1 MLVASWMLSHVWLP
15 CMFHQHSQSPFSQC
29 PRKNSIWS
37 LGGSKPTH
45 SVPPTPCSRKSLQL
59 SQLLSAMLSFS
70 SRLGNW
76 KADKGLLGT
85 LCVYSHWV
93 QDSRLELLPLVCPL
107 KIKEVW
113 SGGWGKKGAF
123 LDSAQKSWERQ
134 AWLWPSLWG
143 PAPLTLLKLLPKW

>member
-1 MLVASWMLSHVWLP
+1 
-15 CMFHQHSQSPFSQC
+15 
-29 PRKNSIWS
+29 
-37 LGGSKPTH
+37 
-45 SVPPTPCSRKSLQL
+45 
-59 SQLLSAMLSFS
+59 MLSFS

-113 SGGWGKKGAF
+113 LKMRHLESFDISFLEGG
-123 LDSAQKSWERQ
+123 ERRV
-134 AWLWPSLWG
+134 PF
-143 PAPLTLLKLLPKW
+143 